1 MKLAQTLI
9 SAIIPFAFF
18 SMSFASHAGGVKQE
32 AYCID
37 NGGTVEKM
45 IAKYGSDMN
54 GFSKAFCTFSKDNGF
69 VAVGL
74 STFAS
79 NTPNIAATLMTQL
92 SPIAE
97 DSPLWEG
104 DFFNPSMNV
113 CKNLGGATMSENVVS
128 GGFTN
133 AGGANDICVFGDT
146 SMVSAW
152 SLIYIANGR
161 DHYDEVKNAVRSL
174 PIDNLYIPE

>member
-1 MKLAQTLI
+1 MKLAHILFSTLLPV
-9 SAIIPFAFF
+9 AVFVT
-18 SMSFASHAGGVKQE
+18 SFTSYAGGIKQE

-45 IAKYGSDMN
+45 IAKYGSDLN
-54 GFSKAFCTFSKDNGF
+54 GLSRTFCTFTKDNGF

-74 STFAS
+74 SAFAS
-79 NTPNIAATLMTQL
+79 KTPNIAATLMKQL
-92 SPIAE
+92 PPLAD
-97 DSPLWEG
+97 DSLLWQG

-133 AGGANDICVFGDT
+133 ANGANDICVFGDT

-152 SLIYIANGR
+152 SLIYMANGR
-161 DHYDEVKNAVRSL
+161 NQYDEVKHAVRSD